1 MSDPVADLTSDRA
14 AFLAEVRSLGEAAM
28 VGPEGGGWSPSQVAQ
43 HLMLAEE
50 GFLAALTAEKPLAG
64 PRIRDRVGALA
75 VWFVFRLGLRVSIPT
90 PRVDPTPPLPLREV
104 DARWTTVGDR
114 LDALLRERGREA
126 PDRPLVRHPVAGP
139 MDQRRLVAF
148 LRAHIRHHR
157 RQLER
162 IREGD

>member
-1 MSDPVADLTSDRA
+1 VRTDR
-14 AFLAEVRSLGEAAM
+14 LAEN
-28 VGPEGGGWSPSQVAQ
+28 
-43 HLMLAEE
+43 
-50 GFLAALTAEKPLAG
+50 PLLEM
-64 PRIRDRVGALA
+64 RRQYDEWRRTVDRDRVGALA